1 MPISRFYL
9 LDAASPNTGTMPSGA
24 SASPAW
30 TLGTPTSGDATGA
43 EIVRDATDTPGISN
57 PDLESSIT
65 SAANLNAQRWGHRRF
80 VSRPLANQILP
91 AAGNWT
97 FSYSRSESSLNHHQG
112 IVCSIYAW
120 RPTMG
125 LKVGSS
131 SDRPTG
137 TEPTIAA
144 TEQAESV
151 SAATNN
157 LAGLAI
163 QDEDILVFDI
173 ASSFTQ
179 DMATSYTEQFAYD
192 GTTDADTVSCASFV
206 DPPAALLLLG
216 DPPPPPPPSIATL
229 PVALWTPG
237 L

>member
-9 LDAASPNTGTMPSGA
+9 LDAASPNTGTMPS
-24 SASPAW
+24 ASPAW
-30 TLGTPTSGDATGA
+30 TLGTPITGDATGA
-43 EIVRDATDTPGISN
+43 TIARDATDTPGISN

-65 SAANLNAQRWGHRRF
+65 SAADLNAQCWGHRRF

-91 AAGNWT
+91 TGGWH
-97 FSYSRSESSLNHHQG
+97 FSYARSESSLNHHQR

-120 RPTMG
+120 RPATG
-125 LKVGSS
+125 LQVGSQS
-131 SDRPTG
+131 NHPTG
-137 TEPTIAA
+137 AEPTIAA

-151 SAATNN
+151 SMSFNL

-173 ASSFTQ
+173 ASQFTQ
-179 DMATSYTEQFAYD
+179 DMAISYTEQFAYD

-216 DPPPPPPPSIATL
+216 EPPPPPPPSSATL
-229 PVALWTPG
+229 RVAPWTPG

>member
-1 MPISRFYL
+1 MPISRFDL
-9 LDAASPNTGTMPSGA
+9 LDAASPNTGTMPSD
-24 SASPAW
+24 SPAW
-30 TLGTPTSGDATGA
+30 TLGTPTGDATGA
-43 EIVRDATDTPGISN
+43 TIARDATDTPGISN

-65 SAANLNAQRWGHRRF
+65 SAADLNAQCWGHRRF

-91 AAGNWT
+91 GGGWH
-97 FSYSRSESSLNHHQG
+97 FSYARSESSLNHHQR

-120 RPTMG
+120 RPATG
-125 LKVGSS
+125 LQVGSQINN
-131 SDRPTG
+131 PTG
-137 TEPTIAA
+137 AEPTIAA

-151 SAATNN
+151 SLSFNL

-179 DMATSYTEQFAYD
+179 DMSISYTEQFAYD

-229 PVALWTPG
+229 RVALWTPG